1 MMRAILRVATLVV
14 IATLPARAADPGVT
28 PTGLKI
34 GQTVPLSGPVS
45 VYATFSRASLAFYE
59 MINDGG
65 GINGRKIELL
75 SVDDAF
81 SPPKTVEQTRKLVE
95 ADGIFAIVAPMGS
108 AAAIAVQ
115 KYLNKA
121 EVPQFLIQSG
131 LSRFNNPT
139 DFPWTVPG
147 LPNYALEVGIYAKY
161 IRKATPKARV
171 AVLYQ
176 NDDYGRSYL
185 AAMKSGLEGSGASVV
200 GAEGFDLTEP
210 TVDSQIVKLAASGA
224 DTLLVAATAKQTV
237 QTLKKSAELAWRPQM
252 FVAYPAASVERTYA
266 VAGAD
271 IAKGAITTSVFK
283 DPGDPGAGNDP
294 DVQAYLA
301 WMARYYPRGDRLD
314 TLNVAAYVEGQ
325 IFTEVLRRCGPD
337 VSRRNFLKQATS
349 LGNYKAPMLRDAVIV
364 KTEPNDYD
372 VFRSMQLLQ
381 FDGVRNRPIE
391 MPAS

>member
-1 MMRAILRVATLVV
+1 MRAILRVAALVAL
-14 IATLPARAADPGVT
+14 ATLPARAADPGVT
-28 PTGLKI
+28 PTSLKI

-59 MINDGG
+59 MINEGG

-95 ADGIFAIVAPMGS
+95 ADGVFAIVAPMGS

-147 LPNYALEVGIYAKY
+147 LPNYTLEVGIYAKY
-161 IRKATPKARV
+161 IRKATPNARV

-185 AAMKSGLEGSGASVV
+185 AAMKSGLEGSGATIV

-266 VAGAD
+266 VAGTD

-283 DPGDPGAGNDP
+283 DPGDPSASGDP
-294 DVQAYLA
+294 EVQSYLA
-301 WMARYYPRGDRLD
+301 WMGRFYPRGDRLD

-337 VSRRNFLKQATS
+337 VSRKNFLKQATS

-364 KTEPNDYD
+364 RTEPNDYD